1 MSQSRFTTR
10 QMATAGI
17 IAAVYAALTLLLP
30 ILLPLAV
37 IVGVILALRQRCREL
52 KKGEIEDAVTKY

>member
-17 IAAVYAALTLLLP
+17 IAAVYGRADLLLP
-30 ILLPLAV
+30 IPQYANPVPGGGGHDCAALLFPRRRFPV
-37 IVGVILALRQRCREL
+37 WR
-52 KKGEIEDAVTKY
+52 